1 MQFAQAIFYFFGMN
15 NKIKLIKKENKISDK
30 NILIIGVFHGDEP
43 QGEYFINS
51 YLQKDFLFKNNLYFI
66 PKLNSSNKRKN
77 INNVDLNRNF
87 PTKNWVLGE
96 VDSDYFGGFEPNS
109 EIETQFLVDLINKN
123 NFSAIITIHSPYKVV
138 NFDGPAEELA
148 NVASSILGY
157 PTSSDIGYPTPGSFG
172 TYCGIERKIPTL
184 TIEIDEEENMEL
196 LNKKF
201 HTFFEYLENDF

>member
-1 MQFAQAIFYFFGMN
+1 MN